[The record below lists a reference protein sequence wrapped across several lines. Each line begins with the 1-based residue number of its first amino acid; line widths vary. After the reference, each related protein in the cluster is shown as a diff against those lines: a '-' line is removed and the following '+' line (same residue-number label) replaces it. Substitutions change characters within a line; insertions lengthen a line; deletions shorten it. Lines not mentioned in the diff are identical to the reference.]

1 MVTYIERY
9 KARLVAKGYTQ
20 EEGVDYH
27 DTFAPMA
34 KIVTVK
40 CLLAIASVRKW
51 VVHQL
56 DVNNAFLHGDLL
68 EEVYMDFPLGY
79 IVPSGSHRIVCE
91 LQKSLYGLK
100 QTSRQ
105 WFAKLITSLLRIG
118 FSQSKADYSQFTH
131 HHNELFVVVV
141 VYVDDILIT
150 GSNTNM
156 VVNLKVMLDAKFN
169 IKDLGEMK
177 YYLGLEVSRSLA
189 GISISQRKFILDLLQ
204 STNLLNAKPL

>member
-1 MVTYIERY
+1 MI
-9 KARLVAKGYTQ
+9 L
-20 EEGVDYH
+20 
-27 DTFAPMA
+27 APMA

-40 CLLAIASVRKW
+40 CILAIASVRKW

-68 EEVYMDFPLGY
+68 DEVYMDLPLGY
-79 IVPSGSHRIVCE
+79 FVPSGSHGIVCE

-100 QTSRQ
+100 QASRQ
-105 WFAKLITSLLRIG
+105 WFVKLTTSLLQIG
-118 FSQSKADYSQFTH
+118 FSQYYPRQTILSTH
-131 HHNELFVVVV
+131 HHNELFTMVM
-141 VYVDDILIT
+141 VYVGDILST

-156 VVNLKVMLDAKFN
+156 IINLKVMLDAKFN

-189 GISISQRKFILDLLQ
+189 GFFLD
-204 STNLLNAKPL
+204 